1 MLADRTAE
9 VFITL
14 LRIDHASFANPILLA
29 YNTEPVVRADG
40 TYQPYPFQVN
50 LPDQDEDSLPQVT
63 VTVDNVDLTVNDA
76 IRTLTGDPPT
86 VTMMVVLADS
96 PDTVE
101 AGPFV
106 YSLQNAQADA
116 QTIQGALGFE
126 SDIFS
131 QQVPSQ
137 TYTPVSSPGLFL

>member
-1 MLADRTAE
+1 MLADRTAG

>member
-1 MLADRTAE
+1 MLADRTSE

-14 LRIDHASFANPILLA
+14 LKIDHASFANPILLA

-101 AGPFV
+101 AGPFI